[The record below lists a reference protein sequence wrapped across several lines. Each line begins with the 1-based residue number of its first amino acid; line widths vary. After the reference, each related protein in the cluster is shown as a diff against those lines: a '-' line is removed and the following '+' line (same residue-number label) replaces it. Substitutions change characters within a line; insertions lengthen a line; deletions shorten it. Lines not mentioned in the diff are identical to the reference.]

1 MKRCKTIWR
10 SCLAAV
16 ILAAAL
22 SAQAA
27 ATAPSY
33 LIPGGSTVGIKM
45 YTQGLVITELVGGS
59 AAARAGLKKGDTI
72 LEADGKAVDSAQ
84 ALTDCLRAGRDVVL
98 TVMRDG
104 KRAEFLVSPSQ
115 TENGCRLGVYIRDS
129 IAGIG
134 TVTYYDPL
142 TGAFGALGHGVN
154 DLTGSRLLPLEKGF
168 IVSSSV
174 AGVKKGCRG
183 TAGQLHGVFDVT
195 QALGTVEKNT
205 ERGLFG
211 TMATIPNRTALPV
224 ADSAQVKTGAASILS
239 NVDGTTV
246 EEYAVHIDK
255 LYPNAENGRN
265 LLLTVTDERL
275 LEKTGGIVQGMSGSP
290 IIQDG
295 KLIGAVTHVLVN
307 DPTRGYGIFIEN
319 MLEAAG

>member
-10 SCLAAV
+10 SCLAAAV
-16 ILAAAL
+16 LAAAL
-22 SAQAA
+22 HAQAA
-27 ATAPSY
+27 AALPAY
-33 LIPGGSTVGIKM
+33 LIPGGNTVGIKM
-45 YTQGLVITELVGGS
+45 YTQGLVITELSDGS
-59 AAARAGLKKGDTI
+59 AAKRAGLKKGDTI
-72 LEADGKAVDSAQ
+72 LEVDGKAVDSAQ
-84 ALTDCLRAGRDVVL
+84 VLTDCLQAGQDVVL
-98 TVMRDG
+98 TVLRDG
-104 KRAEFLVSPSQ
+104 KQAEFLVAPVQ
-115 TENGCRLGVYIRDS
+115 TENGYKLGVYIRDS

-154 DLTGSRLLPLEKGF
+154 DLSGTRLLSMQKGFVVPSSVDEVRKGSRG
-168 IVSSSV
+168 
-174 AGVKKGCRG
+174 A
-183 TAGQLHGVFDVT
+183 AGQLHGEFDVT
-195 QALGTVEKNT
+195 RALGTVEKNT
-205 ERGLFG
+205 ARGLFG
-211 TMATIPNRTALPV
+211 TMASIPNRTALPV
-224 ADSAQVKTGAASILS
+224 ADSTQIKTGEASILS

-295 KLIGAVTHVLVN
+295 KLVGAVTHV
-307 DPTRGYGIFIEN
+307 
-319 MLEAAG
+319 